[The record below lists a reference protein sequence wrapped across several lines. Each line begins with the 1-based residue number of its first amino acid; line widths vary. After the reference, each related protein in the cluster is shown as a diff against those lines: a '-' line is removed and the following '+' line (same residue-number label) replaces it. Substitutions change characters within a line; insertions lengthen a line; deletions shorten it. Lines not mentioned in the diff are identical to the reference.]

1 VRLAAVVGPFRS
13 ASGPRHL
20 KIVLQGSEPE
30 RLRAFLAGVPDEV
43 SLLTQ
48 FFPDGPLHF
57 WTGDRQKPR
66 SGSADHVLRQERD
79 ANVEAAERASELNAS
94 GDPDAARGVM
104 RERESHLNERID
116 EIRSSSSY
124 SEEDKER
131 MLRPM
136 EAERDSLQRFG
147 QEYASIGQ

>member
-1 VRLAAVVGPFRS
+1 MVGSSVSRARLSGFGGRLFSLGLIAACLLLFGCG
-13 ASGPRHL
+13 ASG
-20 KIVLQGSEPE
+20 
-30 RLRAFLAGVPDEV
+30 
-43 SLLTQ
+43 
-48 FFPDGPLHF
+48 
-57 WTGDRQKPR
+57 
-66 SGSADHVLRQERD
+66 GSADHVLRQERD

-147 QEYASIGQ
+147 QEYDSIGQ